1 MCYADWW
8 KTKVILVMDPGG
20 MIVNHSQDVTILR
33 SWWTPDDPTNVN
45 FNTMSTYFY
54 SYKLLHTRERIVTES
69 KSFRYHC

>member
-1 MCYADWW
+1 
-8 KTKVILVMDPGG
+8 

-54 SYKLLHTRERIVTES
+54 SYKLLHTLERIVTDS